1 MMSCNRCGN
10 INRTGQVMGVSGATT
25 PTIALRGPGCI
36 SGTGRCDGVLGT
48 GGIGCDELLDV
59 FCRRCTNVG
68 GTGCSCTSN
77 LLGTG
82 GSRYINYADNVLGTG
97 GRNRC
102 CRNSCHDLNTPC
114 IVPR

>member
-1 MMSCNRCGN
+1 MMSCNRCRK
-10 INRTGQVMGVSGATT
+10 INRTGRVIGIPCATT

-48 GGIGCDELLDV
+48 GGISCNELLDV

-68 GTGCSCTSN
+68 GTRCPCTSN
-77 LLGTG
+77 LLRAGE
-82 GSRYINYADNVLGTG
+82 SRYVNCFDNISGTG
-97 GRNRC
+97 GRSRC
-102 CRNSCHDLNTPC
+102 CRNSCHDLNTPY